1 MGDGAQWVVMGWRN
15 IIFLRMSKKWIPD
28 EIDVYVNRLSALS
41 GFLSKKA
48 DKIFLIFDL
57 SRMRLKKK
65 DTFRYLR
72 ANWFGSMASEDVK
85 VCIVDEGSLRRIIL
99 RSLYRIVGQLEK
111 FKIFHNCDGALAWVR
126 EEIISSKNGTNK
138 KGGDMLMTESEK
150 VRNAQNFIAQEVQ
163 KKGASRVDEVNW
175 EQGPHDVTVGIHRLI
190 VLRGG
195 EKSIFTFTEYELLD
209 NYGSKQWE
217 KQLRIHVGEVLME
230 F

>member
-1 MGDGAQWVVMGWRN
+1 
-15 IIFLRMSKKWIPD
+15 
-28 EIDVYVNRLSALS
+28 
-41 GFLSKKA
+41 
-48 DKIFLIFDL
+48 
-57 SRMRLKKK
+57 
-65 DTFRYLR
+65 
-72 ANWFGSMASEDVK
+72 
-85 VCIVDEGSLRRIIL
+85 
-99 RSLYRIVGQLEK
+99 
-111 FKIFHNCDGALAWVR
+111 
-126 EEIISSKNGTNK
+126 
-138 KGGDMLMTESEK
+138 MLMTESEK